1 MTTAPISPTGSRVC
15 PKCQYDSGNPDAEA
29 CPECGTSLAPHCII
43 CGYDLKGLARD
54 GVCPEC
60 GTSVEQ
66 SYLPDLLQN
75 RSPEYL
81 GQLRSGLSF
90 VLNGILAYVCVVV
103 LGIFSAFVSVTGAEL
118 FLAFAGTACSIAIL
132 VGWWRLTTP
141 DPGMP
146 PEANAGLGARQIIRI
161 AVCVQLAASIFGLVP
176 QFSTGQTLAPGMT
189 AIVVLSMVLGLLS
202 LVAWVAQFFAAMLY
216 VRWLARRVPDQK
228 LHNRAKRFMWLGPLL
243 QTVGLLLIGL
253 GPLIALVMYWNMLDV
268 MRKHIKRMLAA
279 T

>member
-1 MTTAPISPTGSRVC
+1 MTEASETTAAGTTC
-15 PKCQYDSGNPDAEA
+15 PKCQYDSGDPEAQA
-29 CPECGTSLAPHCII
+29 CPECGTSLIPHCII
-43 CGYDLKGLARD
+43 CGYDLKGIGRE

-60 GTSVEQ
+60 GTPVEQ
-66 SYLPDLLQN
+66 SYLPDLLAN

-81 GQLRSGLSF
+81 RQLRSGLSF

-103 LGIFSAFVSVTGAEL
+103 LGFLSAIAGVSGAEL

-161 AVCVQLAASIFGLVP
+161 AVCVQLAASIFGLMP
-176 QFSTGQTLAPGMT
+176 QFSTGQTLTPGLT
-189 AIVVLSMVLGLLS
+189 AIVVLSVALGVLS
-202 LVAWVAQFFAAMLY
+202 LIAWVAQFFAAMLY

-228 LHNRAKRFMWLGPLL
+228 LHDRAKRFMWLGPVL
-243 QTVGLLLIGL
+243 QTVGLLLLGL
-253 GPLIALVMYWNMLDV
+253 GPLIALIMYWNMLDA
-268 MRKHIKRMLAA
+268 MRKHIKRILADA
-279 T
+279 